1 MGNRFGGTWRHHPLS
16 DITGHVLPSGSPCSL
31 FCEMH
36 TARLPVL
43 VKGPLILDFLT
54 AVSVEH
60 TNRSTSGEVPVGL
73 ALLLQ
78 QSALTS
84 FETKL
89 PLDSISQEITLLSE

>member
-1 MGNRFGGTWRHHPLS
+1 MGNHFGGTWRHHPLS
-16 DITGHVLPSGSPCSL
+16 DLTGHVLSSGSPCSL

-36 TARLPVL
+36 AARLPVL

-73 ALLLQ
+73 VLLQ
-78 QSALTS
+78 GSALTS
-84 FETKL
+84 FETKP